1 MCIRDRSYAVLV
13 HPMGGSHHHIGG
25 SVGSHLP
32 EIRLRYRSMLK
43 VGGPCTSA
51 GAHGAW
57 APVSKHIMSRYGV
70 LPWLWPPSKAWLVD
84 PMIGL
89 SRHVLDLTSPYPHV
103 MQQHPQVGGSGGLQT
118 HRIRAVGGG
127 LWEVCIAPISMLPL
141 LSHASWEL
149 SGRWCAAWHSLMTMV
164 IFIMHQ
170 TRDHRSGPL
179 SAQNESLKG
188 LGPRGVVM
196 VHGRKAREGQAHHMA
211 GEPPRVVYQSCP

>member
-1 MCIRDRSYAVLV
+1 
-13 HPMGGSHHHIGG
+13 MGGSHHHIGG

-32 EIRLRYRSMLK
+32 EIQQHAQSW
-43 VGGPCTSA
+43 TSVHVC
-51 GAHGAW
+51 GRPW

-89 SRHVLDLTSPYPHV
+89 SRHVKDLTSPHPHV
-103 MQQHPQVGGSGGLQT
+103 MQQHPQVGGSGGLRT

-164 IFIMHQ
+164 ISTMHQ
-170 TRDHRSGPL
+170 THDLAPSHGRGGRR
-179 SAQNESLKG
+179 KG
-188 LGPRGVVM
+188 LGQRGVVM
-196 VHGRKAREGQAHHMA
+196 VHGRKARDGQAHHMA
-211 GEPPRVVYQSCP
+211 GEPPHMVYQSCP